1 MESISKFKCHFLMT
15 LFFLVCYETSSAQEI
30 YNYNESVLNSKE
42 KAKISAILNSNSIQF
57 SNNHTLNKTSQD
69 SNTLDIDYLNLT
81 NLNQVNKAQILN
93 IKNCI
98 VRISTPIS
106 SINLNALNQFSNLE
120 IVHLIIETNAING
133 NIPSLIIMNNPQVLI
148 SYQISIPE

>member
-1 MESISKFKCHFLMT
+1 MTFFIFIS
-15 LFFLVCYETSSAQEI
+15 YETCNAQEFL
-30 YNYNESVLNSKE
+30 NYNEAVLNNKE

-69 SNTLDIDYLNLT
+69 SNTLDIDYLNLS
-81 NLNQVNKAQILN
+81 NLNQVNKAQIQN

>member
-1 MESISKFKCHFLMT
+1 MTFFIFIS
-15 LFFLVCYETSSAQEI
+15 YETCNAQEFL
-30 YNYNESVLNSKE
+30 NYNEAVLNNKE
-42 KAKISAILNSNSIQF
+42 KVKISAILNSNSIQF

-69 SNTLDIDYLNLT
+69 SNTLDIDYLNLS
-81 NLNQVNKAQILN
+81 NLNQVNKAQIQN